1 MAESLTCCVC
11 SCLVLC
17 SQGDSFVPVSWS
29 SALLSIRDRVSGL
42 SGSQVLGVVG
52 EQADAESIVALKDWL
67 SSLGS
72 ESVVT
77 TQPHIPRSS
86 DRSSYLFGSGIAS
99 IEYADSVLLL
109 NCNPRM
115 EAAVLSSRL
124 RKSVRQ
130 FGQKIYSVGPQM
142 ELNMPH
148 THLGD
153 SLDALTA
160 LTASAAPAA
169 KGSSAASDSQ
179 DDVDEAR
186 EAFRSSKQ
194 SMVIVGMGAFR
205 DQSTADAVR
214 AALQSL
220 RVAFPSIAVNL
231 LHTNASAVAALDLG
245 VGAEQ
250 LPKAQSAKFV
260 YLLGADNLDAVKP
273 LIASDAFVVYSG
285 SHGDVGA
292 SMADIVLPAPCYTEK
307 NATYVNTEG
316 RVQRTRAA
324 VGRLAEAREDWQT
337 IRALSELT
345 GKPLPYNS
353 LQQCRER
360 LEQAAPSFK
369 QLNTI
374 SSDANQQQQ
383 QQPTQQQKD
392 QQARGCETQQSSRS
406 ATAASSSSLS
416 VRLSGAVD
424 NYFFT
429 DPISR
434 SSATMAKC
442 SAQLTAARNS
452 YKASQQQQ
460 PQQHKAIEAD
470 KAERQSYAYPH

>member
-1 MAESLTCCVC
+1 M
-11 SCLVLC
+11 
-17 SQGDSFVPVSWS
+17 PVSWS
-29 SALLSIRDRVSGL
+29 SALLSIRERVAGL
-42 SGSQVLGVVG
+42 SSSQLLGVAG

-72 ESVVT
+72 EAVVT
-77 TQPHIPRSS
+77 TQPHIPRHSSS

-99 IEYADSVLLL
+99 IEYADTVLLL

-130 FGQKIYSVGPQM
+130 FGQRIFSVGPQM

-148 THLGD
+148 THIGD

-160 LTASAAPAA
+160 ITASSASA
-169 KGSSAASDSQ
+169 SSVQSEQ
-179 DDVDEAR
+179 HDDIEEAR
-186 EAFRSSKQ
+186 SAFRQSKQ
-194 SMVIVGMGAFR
+194 AMVIVGMGSFR
-205 DQSTADAVR
+205 DQQTAAAVS
-214 AALQSL
+214 AALHSL
-220 RVAFPSIAVNL
+220 RTAFPSLSVNL

-245 VGAEQ
+245 VGAAE
-250 LPKAQSAKFV
+250 LPKPQSAKFV
-260 YLLGADNLDAVKP
+260 YLLGADNLEAVKP
-273 LIASDAFVVYSG
+273 LIADDAFIVYSG

-324 VGRLAEAREDWQT
+324 VGRLAEAREDWQI

-360 LEQAAPSFK
+360 MEQLAPTFK
-369 QLNTI
+369 QLNTLSD
-374 SSDANQQQQ
+374 SSSSSGNKQQQQ
-383 QQPTQQQKD
+383 QQSQSQQQSGQAA
-392 QQARGCETQQSSRS
+392 QQTSSAS
-406 ATAASSSSLS
+406 TASSSSSSSTARSSPSSTSSSSSS
-416 VRLSGAVD
+416 VRLQGAFD

-442 SAQLTAARNS
+442 SAQLAAARNS
-452 YKASQQQQ
+452 YKGSQQQQ
-460 PQQHKAIEAD
+460 PQQGHSAVEAD
-470 KAERQSYAYPH
+470 KAERQTYLYPH